1 MHLDAQLDLDVA
13 NGTSWRI
20 CQRPGTSQSMIND
33 RPSTTL
39 TNRAIALWCLLGLQ
53 TVAALFFLAD
63 VVSDLLG
70 TEMVLSG
77 MDHHITELAAVF
89 ALGLGIGFTAF
100 EIRKVLR
107 RHKRI
112 EFQLKAASGAFWEL
126 LEEHFDHWSLT
137 PSERDVA
144 ILAIKGLPIADIASI
159 RQTKQGTIKA
169 QCNAIYT
176 KAGVNGRQQLLS
188 LFIEDL
194 MSEDLVGQSGKN
206 TNAQ

>member
-1 MHLDAQLDLDVA
+1 MTK
-13 NGTSWRI
+13 NRTSAALSHR
-20 CQRPGTSQSMIND
+20 
-33 RPSTTL
+33 TL
-39 TNRAIALWCLLGLQ
+39 ALWSLLGLQ
-53 TVAALFFLAD
+53 TAAALFFLAD
-63 VVSDLLG
+63 VISDLLG
-70 TEMVLSG
+70 TEFVLSG
-77 MDHHITELAAVF
+77 MDHHATELAAVF
-89 ALGLGIGFTAF
+89 ALGLGIVFTAF

-107 RHKRI
+107 RHKRM

-144 ILAIKGLPIADIASI
+144 VLAIKGLPIAEIASI

-188 LFIEDL
+188 MFIEDL
-194 MSEDLVGQSGKN
+194 MSEDLVGEAGRDAN
-206 TNAQ
+206 P